1 MFNALPIG
9 PDVRAA
15 LAAGLAHE
23 PRLDN
28 RRAFFLIADLDS
40 PRGGVIRVH
49 PQDLLVASHK
59 NLPCTDED
67 KTRTED
73 AKRAV
78 ADCASALREMLNKLR
93 RRLN

>member
-1 MFNALPIG
+1 MRSPPLGLCLESPSRSLFRPELRAMFNALPIG

-49 PQDLLVASHK
+49 PHNLLATSQSMK
-59 NLPCTDED
+59 Q
-67 KTRTED
+67 
-73 AKRAV
+73 
-78 ADCASALREMLNKLR
+78 
-93 RRLN
+93 